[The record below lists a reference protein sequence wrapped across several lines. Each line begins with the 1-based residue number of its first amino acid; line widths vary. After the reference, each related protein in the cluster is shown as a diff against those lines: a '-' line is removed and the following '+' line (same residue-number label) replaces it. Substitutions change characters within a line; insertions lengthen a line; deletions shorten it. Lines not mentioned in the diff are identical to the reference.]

1 VLPVIIA
8 GAGPTG
14 LALALA
20 LARHGVPTRVLDGQ
34 SGPSPRRLARSLVLP
49 PDTAHWARLPGIGQE
64 AAAWRAWR
72 TSQRGRTLR
81 RLEFTEPG
89 GGPVQLP
96 QHTLERAL
104 REAADAEP
112 LIQLAAGRRLASLEQ
127 HEREVV
133 VRATEAH
140 GERER
145 DRRWRGSFLVGCDG
159 ARSTVRKLLGVAFPG
174 RTGVA
179 RYAVAALRV
188 ELPWP
193 GEAGVHRG
201 LPHGEVTVRPLAAGR
216 WRLDWPL
223 PPDGGLVTPETVL
236 ERVDATLTALADE
249 HGHGHDG
256 AVPEHELLDTG
267 VHICHQRLARRWRS
281 GRVFLAGDAAHLL
294 GALGTQQVAE
304 GLRDA
309 DNLAWKLATACHH
322 GEAEP
327 LLDSY
332 EAERRTAVGDR
343 LRAVD
348 QALPLV
354 RGRGGLTARLTGR
367 GQTRLALLDGGYLG
381 RGALGAPAHYA
392 DSPIAPAST
401 RAAATE
407 TAPGA
412 PVADVPVT
420 ALNGSRG
427 RLRERL
433 GGPLLLVLTA
443 PGARV
448 WDARHWL
455 SAGLMPELAAAAHA
469 LPLPT
474 ELLVTEEYP
483 GAGAHTLLVVR
494 PDGHLAAA
502 LPGADR
508 NELLSCVRA
517 LSGGAT
523 PRARARDVPRQPAA
537 SRDEPADSD
546 PTGSDQAQSPAAP
559 R

>member
-20 LARHGVPTRVLDGQ
+20 LARRGIPTIVLDGQ
-34 SGPSPRRLARSLVLP
+34 SGPSPRRLARSCVLP
-49 PDTAHWARLPGIGQE
+49 PDIAHWARLPGIGPE
-64 AAAWRAWR
+64 ATGWTAWR
-72 TSQRGRTLR
+72 TLHRGRTVR
-81 RLEFTEPG
+81 RVELAEQD
-89 GGPVQLP
+89 GGPVHLP
-96 QHTLERAL
+96 QHALERAL
-104 REAADAEP
+104 RDAANGEP
-112 LIQLAAGRRLASLEQ
+112 LIQLVPARRLAALEQ
-127 HEREVV
+127 HERHVV
-133 VRATEAH
+133 VRATETH
-140 GERER
+140 GADGR

-174 RTGVA
+174 RTGVE

-201 LPHGEVTVRPLAAGR
+201 LPHGEVTARPLAGGV

-236 ERVDATLTALADE
+236 ERVDATLAAW
-249 HGHGHDG
+249 HDG
-256 AVPEHELLDTG
+256 AVPDHELLDTG
-267 VHICHQRLARRWRS
+267 VHLCHQRLARRWRS

-294 GALGTQQVAE
+294 GALGTHQVAE

-309 DNLAWKLATACHH
+309 ENLAWKLAVACRED
-322 GEAEP
+322 GDAEP

-354 RGRGGLTARLTGR
+354 RGRGGLAARLTGR
-367 GQTRLALLDGGYLG
+367 GQTRLALLDDGYLG
-381 RGALGAPAHYA
+381 RGALGSPAHYA
-392 DSPIAPAST
+392 ASPIAPAPA
-401 RAAATE
+401 RAAATD
-407 TAPGA
+407 TTPGA

-420 ALNGSRG
+420 ALNGG
-427 RLRERL
+427 QARLRDRL

-443 PGARV
+443 PGSRV
-448 WDARHWL
+448 WDAKHWL
-455 SAGLMPELAAAAHA
+455 SAGLMPELAAAART
-469 LPLPT
+469 LPLPA
-474 ELLVTEEYP
+474 ELLVTDDYP
-483 GAGAHTLLVVR
+483 GAGPHTLLVVR

-508 NELLSCVRA
+508 DGLLACVRA
-517 LSGGAT
+517 LRGAADQ
-523 PRARARDVPRQPAA
+523 PRDIPRQAA
-537 SRDEPADSD
+537 DQAPGRGAATS
-546 PTGSDQAQSPAAP
+546 GQAQSPAG